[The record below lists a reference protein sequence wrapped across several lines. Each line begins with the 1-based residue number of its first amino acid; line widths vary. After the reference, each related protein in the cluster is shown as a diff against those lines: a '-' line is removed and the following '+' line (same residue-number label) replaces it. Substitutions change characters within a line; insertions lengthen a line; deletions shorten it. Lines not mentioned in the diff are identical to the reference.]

1 MRIGIDAR
9 YVYDHFPGI
18 GRYIAN
24 LVLALGELEH
34 GHTIVLITNPDLPNT
49 RHDLSKLRQFA
60 SIEWAE
66 TTARPFSA
74 GEQLVL
80 PQLVRTLRLDLL
92 HSPYYIKPYLPLNC
106 PSVVTIY
113 DLLGRRFPATLS
125 RRGRLLYR
133 LTMGLAIRT
142 SRALIT
148 ISQHAQDDLYFTYRI
163 PRERI
168 AVTPLATDRSFRPQ
182 PADAVAAL
190 RARYTLPERY
200 VLYLGSNKPHKN
212 LERLVRAWERV
223 VTEGNHRA
231 TLLIAGHYDPHYPE
245 ARQLV
250 EERGLSESVRFMPN
264 VAEAEL
270 PALYSGALI
279 FAFPSYYE
287 GFGLPPLE
295 AMACG
300 APVLCSYASSLPE
313 VVGNA
318 ALTVDPYSFIEMA
331 EGLNRLLSNTALR
344 RRLSE
349 QGQARART
357 FSWRRTALATLRVYE
372 EVGIRD

>member
-1 MRIGIDAR
+1 MRIGLDAR
-9 YVYDHFPGI
+9 YLYDHFPGI

-24 LVLALGELEH
+24 LALALGELAH
-34 GHTIVLITNPDLPNT
+34 GHTLVLITNPHLPNT
-49 RHDLSKLRQFA
+49 RHNLEQLRQMPG
-60 SIEWAE
+60 IEWAE
-66 TTARPFSA
+66 SAVPPFSLA
-74 GEQLVL
+74 EQIAL
-80 PQLVRTLRLDLL
+80 PRLARQLRLDLL
-92 HSPYYIKPYLPLNC
+92 HSPYYIKPYIGLPC

-133 LTMGLAIRT
+133 ATMGMAVRSSQAI
-142 SRALIT
+142 IT
-148 ISQHAQDDLYFTYRI
+148 ISQNAQDELHFSYRI

-168 AVTPLATDRSFRPQ
+168 AITPLATDRSFQPQ
-182 PADAVAAL
+182 PAEAIAAL
-190 RARYTLPERY
+190 RARYSLPERY
-200 VLYLGSNKPHKN
+200 VLYVGSNKPHKN

-223 VTEGNHRA
+223 ASTGDPKA

-245 ARQLV
+245 AQQLV
-250 EERGLSESVRFMPN
+250 RERGLSASVRFMPN

-270 PALYSGALI
+270 PTLYSGALF

-300 APVLCSYASSLPE
+300 APVLCAYASSLPE

-318 ALTVDPYSFIEMA
+318 ALTVDPFSFIEMA
-331 EGLNRLLSNTALR
+331 EGLARLLNNAALR

-349 QGQARART
+349 QGIARART

-372 EVGIRD
+372 KIGNRE